1 MDFGALPPEVNSGRL
16 YAGPGSAPL
25 VAAASAWSGLASEL
39 SSAADG
45 YQRVVTTLHAEEWLG
60 PASTLMIEA
69 VAPYLAWM
77 RAAAAQAEQAASQ
90 ARAAAAAFETAFAS
104 VVPPPLIAANR
115 AQLASLIAK
124 NVYGQYGA
132 AIAALEA
139 QYAEMWAQD
148 ARAMYSYAGSS
159 ASAAQLTPYTP
170 PSHITSPAA
179 AATQSAAVTQAV
191 ATSAGAAQN
200 TLSGLISELPSMLL
214 GLASPIS
221 SALNAGGLTSNPGW
235 LQWLIDWY
243 MPISQ
248 LIYNTVGLP
257 YFAIGIGN
265 SLITSWRAL
274 GWIGPAASEI
284 SETSAAAAA
293 AAAGAAPAALG
304 GAGPVTAGLGNASAL
319 GKLSVP
325 PTWSANPGPGPAVA
339 DAAPLASDIVN
350 PPEVGA
356 PGSLLGGM
364 PLAGPGAAAAGAGP
378 KYGFRVTVMSRPPFA
393 G

>member
-16 YAGPGSAPL
+16 YAGPGSAPM
-25 VAAASAWSGLASEL
+25 VATASAWNGLASEL
-39 SSAADG
+39 SLTADG
-45 YQRVVTTLHAEEWLG
+45 YERVLTTLHSDEWLG
-60 PASTLMIEA
+60 PASALMFQA

-115 AQLASLIAK
+115 AQLASLVAK
-124 NVYGQYGA
+124 NVYGQFGA

-148 ARAMYSYAGSS
+148 SRAMYSYAASS
-159 ASAAQLTPYTP
+159 ASAAKLTPFTP
-170 PSHITSPAA
+170 PPHITSPSAVAMQSATVAQA
-179 AATQSAAVTQAV
+179 AATAAGTAQS
-191 ATSAGAAQN
+191 
-200 TLSGLISELPSMLL
+200 TLSGLISELPGTLMS
-214 GLASPIS
+214 LASPLASELASVGAS
-221 SALNAGGLTSNPGW
+221 SIPAW
-235 LQWLIDWY
+235 LQWLVDWY
-243 MPISQ
+243 LPISQ

-274 GWIGPAASEI
+274 GWIGPEAADAAAGAAS
-284 SETSAAAAA
+284 
-293 AAAGAAPAALG
+293 AAAGAAPAAVG
-304 GAGPVTAGLGNASAL
+304 GAGPIAAGLGNASSV

-325 PTWSANPGPGPAVA
+325 PAWTAVDPGVGPAVA

-350 PPEVGA
+350 PPEVAA

-378 KYGFRVTVMSRPPFA
+378 KYGLRVTVMSRPPFA

>member
-39 SSAADG
+39 SLAADG
-45 YQRVVTTLHAEEWLG
+45 YERVVTTLHAEEWLG

-69 VAPYLAWM
+69 VAPYLGWM
-77 RAAAAQAEQAASQ
+77 RTAAAQAEQTANQ
-90 ARAAAAAFETAFAS
+90 ARAAAAAFETAFAA

-159 ASAAQLTPYTP
+159 ASAAQLTPYAP
-170 PSHITSPAA
+170 PPHITSPAA
-179 AATQSAAVTQAV
+179 AAQAV

-221 SALNAGGLTSNPGW
+221 SVLTAAGVTSNPGW

-248 LIYNTVGLP
+248 FIYNTVGLP

-274 GWIGPAASEI
+274 GWIGPEAANAAAEVG
-284 SETSAAAAA
+284 SAAAGA
-293 AAAGAAPAALG
+293 AAPAALG
-304 GAGPVTAGLGNASAL
+304 GAGPIAAGMGNASAL

-325 PTWSANPGPGPAVA
+325 PSWSANPGPGTVVRP

-364 PLAGPGAAAAGAGP
+364 PLAGAGAAAGAGP

>member
-39 SSAADG
+39 SLAADG
-45 YQRVVTTLHAEEWLG
+45 YERVVMTLHAEEWLG

-77 RAAAAQAEQAASQ
+77 RTAAAQAEQAASQ
-90 ARAAAAAFETAFAS
+90 ARAAAAAFETAFAA

-139 QYAEMWAQD
+139 QYAEMWARD

-170 PSHITSPAA
+170 PPHITSPSAVAQAA
-179 AATQSAAVTQAV
+179 

-221 SALNAGGLTSNPGW
+221 SALSTAGVTSNPGW

-274 GWIGPAASEI
+274 GWIGPEAA
-284 SETSAAAAA
+284 ETSAGAAGAASAAAA
-293 AAAGAAPAALG
+293 
-304 GAGPVTAGLGNASAL
+304 V
-319 GKLSVP
+319 
-325 PTWSANPGPGPAVA
+325 
-339 DAAPLASDIVN
+339 
-350 PPEVGA
+350 
-356 PGSLLGGM
+356 
-364 PLAGPGAAAAGAGP
+364 
-378 KYGFRVTVMSRPPFA
+378 
-393 G
+393 

>member
-39 SSAADG
+39 SLAADG
-45 YQRVVTTLHAEEWLG
+45 YERVVMTLHAEEWLG
-60 PASTLMIEA
+60 PASTLMMEA
-69 VAPYLAWM
+69 VLPYLGWM
-77 RAAAAQAEQAASQ
+77 RAAAAQAEQAATQ
-90 ARAAAAAFETAFAS
+90 ARAAAAAFETAFAA

-148 ARAMYSYAGSS
+148 SRAMYSYAGSS

-170 PSHITSPAA
+170 PPHITSPAA

-200 TLSGLISELPSMLL
+200 TLAGLISELPSMLL
-214 GLASPIS
+214 GLASPVS
-221 SALNAGGLTSNPGW
+221 SVLTAGGLTSNPGW

-248 LIYNTVGLP
+248 LLYNTVGLP

-274 GWIGPAASEI
+274 GWIGPQAADAAAGAA
-284 SETSAAAAA
+284 SAAAT
-293 AAAGAAPAALG
+293 AAPAALG

-350 PPEVGA
+350 PPEAGA
-356 PGSLLGGM
+356 PGSLLGGL